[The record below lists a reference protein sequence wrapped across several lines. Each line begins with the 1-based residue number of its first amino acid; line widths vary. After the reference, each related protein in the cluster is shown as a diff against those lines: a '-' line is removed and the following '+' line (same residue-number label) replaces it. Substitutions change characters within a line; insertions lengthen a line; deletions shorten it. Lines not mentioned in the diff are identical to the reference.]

1 MRLKIDLKIFLFM
14 ILFYFTKQIEIYAIL
29 IVFAIFHE
37 LGHLVAGLAM
47 GMKPNQ
53 MELKPYGVRIS
64 FGVIPKDYNQKI
76 GNGNLLEIKK
86 IIVAMAGP
94 LTNVIIIGLS
104 RYINFG
110 LLSNTTIIYTNLL
123 LILLNLIPIFP
134 LDGGRILEGILHIFF
149 GKKKAE
155 KYNNTISFIV
165 LILLTFTASIAIFY
179 MKNIAIFLITIFLW
193 GMYLQEDLVY
203 KRRNKIYDL
212 IEKTLEIEGDK

>member
-1 MRLKIDLKIFLFM
+1 MRFKIDLKIFLFM

-29 IVFAIFHE
+29 IIFAILHE

-47 GMKPNQ
+47 GMKPSQ

-64 FGVIPKDYNQKI
+64 FGVIPRDYNQKI

-94 LTNVIIIGLS
+94 LTNAVMIVLG
-104 RYINFG
+104 RYVNFG
-110 LLSNTTIIYTNLL
+110 MLSDSMIIYANLL

-155 KYNNTISFIV
+155 KYSNTTSFVV

-179 MKNIAIFLITIFLW
+179 LKNIAIFLIIIFLW
-193 GMYLQEDLVY
+193 GMYLQEDMVY